1 VTPPTPPPR
10 PNRRLGPRPLPLH
23 LMTAAMTYAN
33 SNAALPLLSNGLL
46 RWSPPLEK
54 NAAVL
59 RKDLTSVDGAAF
71 AVAVDREGRR
81 RLDAFLSG
89 VERYRAHSY
98 RRDLEYPP
106 AVWSD
111 GTTRL
116 YDYGRDGPKGPP
128 VLLIPSLINRAYI
141 LDLSSRRSFV
151 RWLADQGVWPFLLDW
166 DAPGALERQ
175 FTLTDYIQ
183 GRLEPALEC
192 VAGLTGERPVVA
204 GYCMGGL
211 LAAALA
217 QRRLRDIRG
226 LVLLATPWDFHAV
239 RAEQARGIAALAVGW
254 DGIMRALG
262 ELPVDLL
269 QAMFAALDPQLGE
282 RKFFAF
288 AALDPESDQ
297 ARDFVALEDWVN
309 DGVPLAAPVAR
320 ECLAGWYGANSA
332 ATRQW
337 RVDGRPVDP
346 ADLDLPALAIIPAN
360 DRIVPPR
367 SALALADA
375 MPRAA
380 QLSPAAG
387 HIGMMVGR
395 GVDET
400 VWRPLLDWLKAL
412 S

>member
-1 VTPPTPPPR
+1 MTPPTPPSNQSP
-10 PNRRLGPRPLPLH
+10 RLGPRPLPLH
-23 LMTAAMTYAN
+23 LLTAAMNYAS

-46 RWSPPLEK
+46 TWNPLLAK
-54 NAAVL
+54 NAAGL
-59 RKDLTSVDGAAF
+59 QKDLASAEGGALA
-71 AVAVDREGRR
+71 AAVDREGRR
-81 RLDAFLSG
+81 RLGEFLSG
-89 VERYRAHSY
+89 VERYRAHPY
-98 RRDLEYPP
+98 RRDLEFPP
-106 AVWSD
+106 AVWAD

-116 YDYGRDGPKGPP
+116 YDYGRDGAKGLP
-128 VLLIPSLINRAYI
+128 VLIIPSLINRAYI
-141 LDLSSRRSFV
+141 LDLSSRRSFL

-166 DAPGALERQ
+166 DAPGAMERQ
-175 FTLTDYIQ
+175 FTLTDYIR
-183 GRLEPALEC
+183 GRLEPALDC

-217 QRRLRDIRG
+217 QRRLRDIQG

-239 RAEQARGIAALAVGW
+239 RPEQARGIAYLVSGW
-254 DGIMRALG
+254 EGIMGALG

-269 QAMFAALDPQLGE
+269 QALFAALDPQLGE
-282 RKFFAF
+282 RKFTAF
-288 AALDPESDQ
+288 AALDPGSNQ

-320 ECLAGWYGANSA
+320 ECLFGWYGANSA
-332 ATRQW
+332 AARQW

-346 ADLDLPALAIIPAN
+346 AALDLPALAIIPAN

-380 QLSPAAG
+380 RLSPAAG

-395 GVDET
+395 GVEET
-400 VWRPLLDWLKAL
+400 VWRPLLDWLEAL
-412 S
+412 P